1 MKSLLCWQKR
11 FLIVLLNEEKCKGR
25 IILGCLDVC
34 IYGYNI
40 FFSKGEKITFISIL
54 IAIPFWLLGGFFIAM
69 TTRYFSNLK
78 KKN

>member
-1 MKSLLCWQKR
+1 MKKSVKEGLSWAAWM
-11 FLIVLLNEEKCKGR
+11 FVFMA
-25 IILGCLDVC
+25 IIYPLV
-34 IYGYNI
+34 
-40 FFSKGEKITFISIL
+40 KGEKITFISIL